1 MRKGRTMRVVLAM
14 AFAVVLAV
22 PGAALAAETD
32 EVTLKAQGMYC
43 SNCEARVVS
52 ALSGLDGVES
62 VDADANTE
70 TATVVYVPS
79 EVSPEDM
86 VASVNKHTSYLASVQ
101 DEADAEADDGAD
113 GSAAEASS
121 ADGGDDAEVETA
133 VRAPGAASQ
142 DEGSLLPTGALA
154 AGGGAVALLVIA
166 GGTWAVAR
174 R

>member
-1 MRKGRTMRVVLAM
+1 MRVVLTM
-14 AFAVVLAV
+14 AFAVVLAL

-32 EVTLKAQGMYC
+32 EVTLKAKGMYC
-43 SNCEARVVS
+43 SNCEARVTS

-62 VDADANTE
+62 VDADASTE

-79 EVSPEDM
+79 KVSPEDM
-86 VASVNKHTSYLASVQ
+86 VASVNEHTSYLASVQ
-101 DEADAEADDGAD
+101 DEADAEADGSAGESD

-121 ADGGDDAEVETA
+121 AEGSGDAEVETA
-133 VRAPGAASQ
+133 VREPAAASQ
-142 DEGSLLPTGALA
+142 DEASLLPTGALA

-166 GGTWAVAR
+166 VGTWAVAR

>member
-1 MRKGRTMRVVLAM
+1 MRVVLAM
-14 AFAVVLAV
+14 AFAVLLAL

-32 EVTLKAQGMYC
+32 EVTLTAQGMYC

-79 EVSPEDM
+79 KVAPEDM

-101 DEADAEADDGAD
+101 DEADAEAD

-133 VRAPGAASQ
+133 VREPAAASQ
-142 DEGSLLPTGALA
+142 DEGSLLPTSALA